1 MKKSGKVYLIGAGPG
16 DPGLLTLKG
25 RDCLAACDVVV
36 YDRLADPRILSW
48 VNPEAERIYVGKAS
62 SNHVMKQEDISKLL
76 VNWLR
81 KAKPLPVSKAATL
94 SSLAGAVKKPC
105 C

>member
-1 MKKSGKVYLIGAGPG
+1 MNKTGKVYLIGAGPG

-76 VNWLR
+76 VKLAAEGKTVAR
-81 KAKPLPVSKAATL
+81 LKGGDSFVFPPL
-94 SSLAGAVKKPC
+94 
-105 C
+105 

>member
-1 MKKSGKVYLIGAGPG
+1 MNKTGKVYLIGAGPG

-76 VNWLR
+76 VKLAERRRLFRLR
-81 KAKPLPVSKAATL
+81 PGRRRSPAAEREQPPL
-94 SSLAGAVKKPC
+94 
-105 C
+105 